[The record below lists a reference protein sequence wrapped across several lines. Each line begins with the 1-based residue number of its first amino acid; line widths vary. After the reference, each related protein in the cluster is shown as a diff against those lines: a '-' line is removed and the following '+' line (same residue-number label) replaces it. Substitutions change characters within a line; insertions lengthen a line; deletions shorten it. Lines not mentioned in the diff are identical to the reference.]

1 MITILLLRNG
11 YAHWFQSQRG
21 KLQQQFSE
29 RLSDTQ
35 ASLSTTGCPWLPARN
50 HPVHL
55 VVDSPF
61 EETDL
66 VPLLSNGSRLSYWLD
81 RRALLSR
88 LRKQPE
94 QHKVTWCE
102 LRPGEGAA
110 VVNQGHWPE
119 AWRAWLQQIQA
130 DRVTLVSLQSASSV
144 LAASQRQDCLLIMS
158 DAVETRHILCRRGLA
173 CFTRATPPA
182 AADEELQSVRDTLQY
197 LGSRSLLPDTVN
209 LVTVGL
215 APARLKHLAELSAVN
230 TVVAMET
237 SGAGKALDDGQA
249 APLVASPGDAV
260 PPQAAK
266 LCQHIV
272 RLRAQRVGRRWWRP
286 LSMHA
291 GTDPVLEKLRQR
303 HTLYQL
309 YVGTVLTGLVAIYTV
324 GFAISQGFDS
334 ARQRRAQALL
344 QQQLRTSIVEQRDA
358 AEQMHTQ
365 PIVAAASIMRAQS
378 LQAARGPRP
387 VALLSAMAD
396 AYSAFPMLQLNTL
409 SWVSVDETSEL
420 MGTSFQSAGN
430 TPLRQVMPEA
440 ENTAS
445 GLQVSLAGSV
455 SATLP
460 LRERQQLFHEFVEH
474 LRASALVRQVL
485 VDLSPVDTLDGTL
498 IQADA
503 VAGDIGVHLSDTSPA
518 IDYQLRLLIR
528 AAST

>member
-1 MITILLLRNG
+1 MTTILLLRNG

-21 KLQQQFSE
+21 KLQRQFSE

-35 ASLSTTGCPWLPARN
+35 ANLTTTGCPWLRTRN

-66 VPLLSNGSRLSYWLD
+66 VPLLSSGSRLSYWLD

-88 LRKQPE
+88 LRKQPA
-94 QHKVTWCE
+94 QHNVTWCE

-119 AWRAWLQQIQA
+119 AWRAWLQHIQA

-144 LAASQRQDCLLIMS
+144 LAASQQQDCLLIMS
-158 DAVETRHILCRRGLA
+158 DAAETRHILCRRGLA

-182 AADEELQSVRDTLQY
+182 AADEELQSVQDTLQH
-197 LGSRSLLPDTVN
+197 LDSRSLLPDTVS

-215 APARLKHLAELSAVN
+215 APARLKHLAALSAVH

-237 SGAGKALDDGQA
+237 SGTGKALDDGQA
-249 APLVASPGDAV
+249 TQLVASHSDAA
-260 PPQAAK
+260 PPLAAK

-272 RLRAQRVGRRWWRP
+272 LLCAQRVGQLWWWP

-291 GTDPVLEKLRQR
+291 GTDPVLDKLRQR

-324 GFAISQGFDS
+324 IFAISQGLDS
-334 ARQRRAQALL
+334 ARQRQAQALL
-344 QQQLRTSIVEQRDA
+344 QQQLRTSIVEQQEA

-365 PIVAAASIMRAQS
+365 PIVAAASISRAHS
-378 LQAARGPRP
+378 LHTASGPRP

-420 MGTSFQSAGN
+420 MDASFQSASN
-430 TPLRQVMPEA
+430 APLRQVMPEA

-445 GLQVSLAGSV
+445 GLQVSLVGSV
-455 SATLP
+455 STTLP
-460 LRERQQLFHEFVEH
+460 LRERQQRFHEFVEH
-474 LRASALVRQVL
+474 LRASVL
-485 VDLSPVDTLDGTL
+485 VQRVLIDLSPVDTLAGTVV
-498 IQADA
+498 QTDAD
-503 VAGDIGVHLSDTSPA
+503 AGDIGPHLSDTSQA
-518 IDYQLRLLIR
+518 VDYRLRLLIR
-528 AAST
+528 AGSS